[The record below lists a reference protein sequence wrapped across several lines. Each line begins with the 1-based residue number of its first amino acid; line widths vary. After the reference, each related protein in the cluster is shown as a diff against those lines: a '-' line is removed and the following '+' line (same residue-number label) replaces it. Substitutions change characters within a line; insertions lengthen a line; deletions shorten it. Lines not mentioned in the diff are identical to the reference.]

1 MNNKRV
7 IIVFSGRQFSGKD
20 TAAKILLEEF
30 KSLTRIGIAD
40 AIKRE
45 YSKRTG
51 LSLSEIENNKSE
63 YRQDL
68 INLGNEGRAVS
79 ADYWLEEIAACTG
92 SIIVTDVRM
101 KHELEFFRRLGA
113 FTVRAEASE
122 KARSKRG
129 ILKAQND
136 KTETDLDDIKDW
148 DFVLYNEGS
157 IEELKDNIK
166 KLSAVL
172 KQKYG
177 DALN

>member
-7 IIVFSGRQFSGKD
+7 IIIFSGRQFSGKD

-30 KSLTRIGIAD
+30 KSLKRIGIAD

-51 LSLSEIENNKSE
+51 LSLSEIENNKPE

-68 INLGNEGRAVS
+68 IKLGNEGRAVS
-79 ADYWLEEIAACTG
+79 PDYWLKEIAAYEG
-92 SIIVTDVRM
+92 GIIVTDVRM

-113 FTVRAEASE
+113 FTVRVEASE
-122 KARSKRG
+122 KARSLRG
-129 ILKAQND
+129 VLKAQND

-148 DFVLYNEGS
+148 DFVLYNEGGYD
-157 IEELKDNIK
+157 ELKENIK
-166 KLSAVL
+166 KLSAIL
-172 KQKYG
+172 KLKYG
-177 DALN
+177 DEL